1 MKRVVQK
8 ALAIALAGALVF
20 GSAKVPAIAS
30 EVSSPT
36 TTTRQPVAQ
45 KAVTASKTSSGLT
58 PTVNTAKSGAATF
71 VDTGKTK
78 KKTIT
83 VNSTVKVDG
92 VKYTITTIGAKAFEN
107 ATKAETIVIPKTVTK
122 INSKGFSK
130 LAKTVK
136 TIQFNTTKAPTV
148 SKTAFKGTSTKKMTI
163 TVSKKM
169 SAKELK
175 KFKKALKAAGYK
187 GKVKQKK

>member
-1 MKRVVQK
+1 MKRAVQK
-8 ALAIALAGALVF
+8 ALALALAGVLAF
-20 GSAKVPAIAS
+20 GSAKVPVAAS
-30 EVSSPT
+30 SSPT
-36 TTTRQPVAQ
+36 LTTREPVAQ
-45 KAVTASKTSSGLT
+45 KEVTATPMSSGLT
-58 PTVNTAKSGAATF
+58 PTVNTGKSGVATF
-71 VDTGKTK
+71 VDTGETK
-78 KKTIT
+78 KKTVT

-92 VKYTITTIGAKAFEN
+92 VSYAVTTIAANAFEN
-107 ATKAETIVIPKTVTK
+107 ATKAETVVIPKTVTK
-122 INSKGFSK
+122 INAKAFSNV
-130 LAKTVK
+130 AKTLT

-175 KFKKALKAAGYK
+175 KFKKALTAAGFK